1 MNFVSFFVD
10 NYDAL
15 ITVFIL
21 CLSIVLFIKNTIA
34 PELTGLLCV
43 GIFISTGVLTPQKAL
58 SGFGS
63 PSLITLMGLFAI
75 SAALFKSGALDR
87 VRELIASDNI
97 RTSRRFIAFL
107 AFLIAP
113 ISGIVPNTPVVASL
127 LPLVET
133 WCERRNI
140 SPSKVLLPLSFATLL
155 GGTLTLL
162 GSSVNLLVSDI
173 SQQLGYGALELFSFT
188 SIGIPVWLIGTTY
201 MIIVSDSLLPDRGK
215 HNELSNNGN
224 MNIYFTE
231 VTIPDHSDLVG
242 QSLRNSRLQRRFDVD
257 VLELQRNGKA
267 ILPPLADRKIE
278 PQDRLLI
285 RVTRSDLL
293 RLEQEHT
300 ILLAERV
307 RKLQNGKQISSDEA
321 TKTFEALL
329 PAGSTLAGA
338 SLRELRFRQR
348 HNATVLALR
357 RGQQTVQERLG
368 QAVLRAGDVLL
379 LQAPL
384 DSIRGLQSSNDLLIL
399 DQVEDDLPALRKKPI
414 AIAIAIAMII
424 LPSISNVPLVGSV
437 LLLQAPLDSIRG
449 LQSSNDLLILDQVE
463 DDLPALR
470 KKPIAIAI
478 AIAMIILPSITGVPL
493 VGSVLLSVIA
503 MVGAGC
509 LRPAEIQRSI
519 RLDVILLLGSLSCFS
534 VAMQVTG
541 LADLIALNLNFLLD
555 GLPLYFALLVIFV
568 STVILTQF
576 ISNAA
581 SVALIL
587 PVAIEF
593 SNTLGIS
600 PNAIIMLVLFG
611 ASQSFLTPMGY
622 QTNLMVYGPGRYRF
636 FDIARYGLGLT
647 IVMSLSIPALIILN
661 FY

>member
-1 MNFVSFFVD
+1 MNLISFFS
-10 NYDAL
+10 NNLDAL
-15 ITVFIL
+15 ITVL
-21 CLSIVLFIKNTIA
+21 VLFLSLILFIRNTIA

-43 GIFISTGVLTPQKAL
+43 GIFIVTGVLTPEKAL

-63 PSLITLMGLFAI
+63 PSLITLMGLFAV
-75 SAALFKSGALDR
+75 SSALFKSGALDR
-87 VRELIASDNI
+87 VRELISSENI
-97 RTSRRFIAFL
+97 KTPRKLILLIT
-107 AFLIAP
+107 FLIAP

-127 LPLVET
+127 LPLIEG

-173 SQQLGYGALELFSFT
+173 SQQLGYGSLELFSLT
-188 SIGIPVWLIGTTY
+188 AIGIPVWLIGTTY
-201 MIIVSDSLLPDRGK
+201 MILVSDVLLPDRGRNK
-215 HNELSNNGN
+215 DFIKNGN

-231 VTIPDHSDLVG
+231 VTIPSFSELVG
-242 QSLRNSRLQRRFDVD
+242 QSVRNSRLQRRFDVD
-257 VLELQRNGKA
+257 VLELQRNGKV
-267 ILPPLADRKIE
+267 ILPPLADRKFE
-278 PQDRLLI
+278 PEDRLI
-285 RVTRSDLL
+285 VRVTRSDLL
-293 RLEQEHT
+293 RLQQEHT
-300 ILLAERV
+300 ILLAENKRSIV
-307 RKLQNGKQISSDEA
+307 GTNLLSTEEG

-329 PAGSTLAGA
+329 PSGSTLAGA

-368 QAVLRAGDVLL
+368 EAVLRAGDVLL

-384 DSIRGLQSSNDLLIL
+384 DSIRGLQASNDLLIL
-399 DQVEDDLPALRKKPI
+399 DQFEDDLPFLIRKPI
-414 AIAIAIAMII
+414 AIAIAIVMVL
-424 LPSISNVPLVGSV
+424 LPSLTNIPLVGSV
-437 LLLQAPLDSIRG
+437 LLA
-449 LQSSNDLLILDQVE
+449 
-463 DDLPALR
+463 
-470 KKPIAIAI
+470 
-478 AIAMIILPSITGVPL
+478 
-493 VGSVLLSVIA
+493 VIA
-503 MVGAGC
+503 MVAFGC

-519 RLDVILLLGSLSCFS
+519 RLDIILLLGSLSSFS

-541 LADLIALNLNFLLD
+541 LADLIAINLDFVLS
-555 GLPLYFALLVIFV
+555 GMPLYFALIVIFI

-587 PVAIEF
+587 PVAIQF
-593 SNTLGIS
+593 STILGIS
-600 PNAIIMLVLFG
+600 PNALIMLVLFG

-636 FDIARYGLGLT
+636 FDIAKYGAGLT
-647 IVMSLSIPALIILN
+647 LIMTLTVPALIILN
-661 FY
+661 FK

>member
-1 MNFVSFFVD
+1 MWPVVYRYIELNKFDMNLISFFS
-10 NYDAL
+10 NNLDAL
-15 ITVFIL
+15 ITVL
-21 CLSIVLFIKNTIA
+21 VLFLSLILFIRNTIA

-43 GIFISTGVLTPQKAL
+43 GIFIVTGVLTPEKAL

-63 PSLITLMGLFAI
+63 PSLITLMGLFAV
-75 SAALFKSGALDR
+75 SSALFKSGALDR
-87 VRELIASDNI
+87 VRELISSENI
-97 RTSRRFIAFL
+97 KTPRKLILLIT
-107 AFLIAP
+107 FLIAP

-127 LPLVET
+127 LPLIEG

-173 SQQLGYGALELFSFT
+173 SQQLGYGSLELFSLT

-201 MIIVSDSLLPDRGK
+201 MILVSDVLLPDRGRNK
-215 HNELSNNGN
+215 DFIKNGN

-231 VTIPDHSDLVG
+231 VTIPSSSELVG
-242 QSLRNSRLQRRFDVD
+242 QSVRNSRLQRRFDVD
-257 VLELQRNGKA
+257 VLELQRKGKV
-267 ILPPLADRKIE
+267 ILPPLADRKFE
-278 PQDRLLI
+278 PEDRLI
-285 RVTRSDLL
+285 VRVTRADLL
-293 RLEQEHT
+293 RLQQEHT
-300 ILLAERV
+300 ILLAENKRSFSGAN
-307 RKLQNGKQISSDEA
+307 LLSTEEG

-329 PAGSTLAGA
+329 PSGSTLAGA

-384 DSIRGLQSSNDLLIL
+384 DSIRGLQASNDLLIL
-399 DQVEDDLPALRKKPI
+399 DQFEDDLPFLIRKPI
-414 AIAIAIAMII
+414 AIAIAIGMVL
-424 LPSISNVPLVGSV
+424 LPSLTNIPLVGSV
-437 LLLQAPLDSIRG
+437 LLA
-449 LQSSNDLLILDQVE
+449 
-463 DDLPALR
+463 
-470 KKPIAIAI
+470 
-478 AIAMIILPSITGVPL
+478 
-493 VGSVLLSVIA
+493 VIA
-503 MVGAGC
+503 MVAFGC

-519 RLDVILLLGSLSCFS
+519 RLDIILLLGSLSSFS

-541 LADLIALNLNFLLD
+541 LADLIAINLDFVLS
-555 GLPLYFALLVIFV
+555 GMPLYFALIVIFIA
-568 STVILTQF
+568 TVILTQF

-587 PVAIEF
+587 PVAIQF
-593 SNTLGIS
+593 SSVLGIS
-600 PNAIIMLVLFG
+600 PNALIMLVLFG

-636 FDIARYGLGLT
+636 FDIAKYGAGLT
-647 IVMSLSIPALIILN
+647 FIMSLIVPALIILN
-661 FY
+661 FK

>member
-1 MNFVSFFVD
+1 MWPIVYRYIELNKFDMNLISFFS
-10 NYDAL
+10 NNLDAL
-15 ITVFIL
+15 ITVL
-21 CLSIVLFIKNTIA
+21 VLFLSLILFIRNTIA

-43 GIFISTGVLTPQKAL
+43 GIFIVTGVLTPEKAL

-63 PSLITLMGLFAI
+63 PSLITLMGLFAV
-75 SAALFKSGALDR
+75 SSALFKSGALDR
-87 VRELIASDNI
+87 VRELISSENI
-97 RTSRRFIAFL
+97 KTPRKLILLIT
-107 AFLIAP
+107 FLIAP

-127 LPLVET
+127 LPLIEG

-173 SQQLGYGALELFSFT
+173 SQQLGYGSLELFSLT

-201 MIIVSDSLLPDRGK
+201 MILVSDVLLPDRGRNK
-215 HNELSNNGN
+215 DFIKNGN

-231 VTIPDHSDLVG
+231 VTIPSSSELVG
-242 QSLRNSRLQRRFDVD
+242 QSVRNSRLQRRFDVD
-257 VLELQRNGKA
+257 VLELQRNGKV
-267 ILPPLADRKIE
+267 ILPPLADRKFE
-278 PQDRLLI
+278 PEDRLI
-285 RVTRSDLL
+285 VRVTRADLL
-293 RLEQEHT
+293 RLQQERT
-300 ILLAERV
+300 ILLAENKKSIV
-307 RKLQNGKQISSDEA
+307 GTNFLSTEEG

-329 PAGSTLAGA
+329 PSGSTLAGA

-384 DSIRGLQSSNDLLIL
+384 DSIRGLQASNDLLIL
-399 DQVEDDLPALRKKPI
+399 DQFEDDLPFLIRKPI
-414 AIAIAIAMII
+414 AIAIAIGMVL
-424 LPSISNVPLVGSV
+424 LPSLTNIPLVGSV
-437 LLLQAPLDSIRG
+437 LLA
-449 LQSSNDLLILDQVE
+449 
-463 DDLPALR
+463 
-470 KKPIAIAI
+470 
-478 AIAMIILPSITGVPL
+478 
-493 VGSVLLSVIA
+493 VIA
-503 MVGAGC
+503 MVAFGC
-509 LRPAEIQRSI
+509 LRPAEMQRSI
-519 RLDVILLLGSLSCFS
+519 RLDIILLLGSLSSFS

-541 LADLIALNLNFLLD
+541 LADLIAINLDFVLS
-555 GLPLYFALLVIFV
+555 GMPLYFALIVIFV

-587 PVAIEF
+587 PVAIQF
-593 SNTLGIS
+593 SSVLGIS
-600 PNAIIMLVLFG
+600 PNALIMLVLFG

-636 FDIARYGLGLT
+636 FDIAKYGAGLT
-647 IVMSLSIPALIILN
+647 LIMSLIVPALIILN
-661 FY
+661 FK

>member
-1 MNFVSFFVD
+1 MNLISFVSD
-10 NYDAL
+10 NFNAL
-15 ITVFIL
+15 TTVLVLAI
-21 CLSIVLFIKNTIA
+21 SIFLFIRNTIA

-43 GIFISTGVLTPQKAL
+43 GIFIVTGILSPEKAL
-58 SGFGS
+58 AGFGS
-63 PSLITLMGLFAI
+63 PSLITLMGLFAV
-75 SAALFKSGALDR
+75 SSALFKSGALDR
-87 VRELIASDNI
+87 VRELISSENVNTPRKLI
-97 RTSRRFIAFL
+97 SLI

-127 LPLVET
+127 LPLIEG

-173 SQQLGYGALELFSFT
+173 CQQLGYEPLELFSLT

-201 MIIVSDSLLPDRGK
+201 MILVSDFLLPDRGRNK
-215 HNELSNNGN
+215 DFIKNGD

-231 VTIPDHSDLVG
+231 VTIPFESELVG
-242 QSLRNSRLQRRFDVD
+242 QSVRDSRLKRRFDVD
-257 VLELQRNGKA
+257 VLELQRNGKV

-278 PQDRLLI
+278 SGDRLII

-293 RLEQEHT
+293 RLQQEHT
-300 ILLAERV
+300 ILLAENKKSFGGV
-307 RKLQNGKQISSDEA
+307 NLFSDDES

-329 PAGSTLAGA
+329 PSGSTLAGA

-384 DSIRGLQSSNDLLIL
+384 DSIRGLQASNDLLIL
-399 DQVEDDLPALRKKPI
+399 DQFEDDLPFLIKKPI
-414 AIAIAIAMII
+414 AIAIAIAMVV
-424 LPSISNVPLVGSV
+424 LPSISDVPLVGSV
-437 LLLQAPLDSIRG
+437 LLA
-449 LQSSNDLLILDQVE
+449 
-463 DDLPALR
+463 
-470 KKPIAIAI
+470 
-478 AIAMIILPSITGVPL
+478 
-493 VGSVLLSVIA
+493 VIA
-503 MVGAGC
+503 MVGFGC
-509 LRPAEIQRSI
+509 LRPAEIQKSI

-534 VAMQVTG
+534 VAMKETE
-541 LADLIALNLNFLLD
+541 LDKFIAVNLNFFLD
-555 GLPLYFALLVIFV
+555 GMPLYFALVVIFV

-587 PVAIEF
+587 PVAIKF
-593 SNTLGIS
+593 SPVLGIS
-600 PNAIIMLVLFG
+600 SNALIMLVLFG

-636 FDIARYGLGLT
+636 FDIAKYGAGLT
-647 IVMSLSIPALIILN
+647 LIMSLTIPALIILN
-661 FY
+661 FK

>member
-1 MNFVSFFVD
+1 MNLVFFLS
-10 NYDAL
+10 NNSDAL
-15 ITVFIL
+15 ITVL
-21 CLSIVLFIKNTIA
+21 VLLLSIILFIKNTIA

-43 GIFISTGVLTPQKAL
+43 AIFIATGVLTPQKAL

-63 PSLITLMGLFAI
+63 PSLITLMGLFAV

-87 VRELIASDNI
+87 LRELIASDNI

-127 LPLVET
+127 LPLVES
-133 WCERRNI
+133 WCARRNI

-155 GGTLTLL
+155 GGTITLL

-201 MIIVSDSLLPDRGK
+201 MILVSDSLLPDRGK
-215 HNELSNNGN
+215 GNEFSNNGN

-231 VTIPDHSDLVG
+231 VTIPNYSELVG

-278 PQDRLLI
+278 PEDRLLI

-307 RKLQNGKQISSDEA
+307 RKFQDGKQISSDEG

-384 DSIRGLQSSNDLLIL
+384 DSIRGLQASNDLLIL
-399 DQVEDDLPALRKKPI
+399 DQVEDDLPSLRKKPI
-414 AIAIAIAMII
+414 AIAIAMAMII
-424 LPSISNVPLVGSV
+424 LPSISEVPLVGSV
-437 LLLQAPLDSIRG
+437 LLA
-449 LQSSNDLLILDQVE
+449 
-463 DDLPALR
+463 
-470 KKPIAIAI
+470 
-478 AIAMIILPSITGVPL
+478 
-493 VGSVLLSVIA
+493 VIA
-503 MVGAGC
+503 MVGSGC

-519 RLDVILLLGSLSCFS
+519 RLDVILLLGSLSSFS
-534 VAMQVTG
+534 IAMQVTG

-593 SNTLGIS
+593 SSTLGIS
-600 PNAIIMLVLFG
+600 PNALILIVLFG

-636 FDIARYGLGLT
+636 LDIARYGLGLT
-647 IVMSLSIPALIILN
+647 IIMSLSIPALIIFN

>member
-1 MNFVSFFVD
+1 MNLISFFS
-10 NYDAL
+10 NNLDAL
-15 ITVFIL
+15 ITVL
-21 CLSIVLFIKNTIA
+21 VLFLSLILFIRNTIA

-43 GIFISTGVLTPQKAL
+43 GIFIVTGVLTPEKAL

-63 PSLITLMGLFAI
+63 PSLITLMGLFAV
-75 SAALFKSGALDR
+75 SSALFKSGALDR
-87 VRELIASDNI
+87 VRELISSENI
-97 RTSRRFIAFL
+97 KTPRKLILLIT
-107 AFLIAP
+107 FLIAP

-127 LPLVET
+127 LPLIEG

-173 SQQLGYGALELFSFT
+173 SQQLGYGPLELFSLT

-201 MIIVSDSLLPDRGK
+201 MILVSDVLLPDRGRNK
-215 HNELSNNGN
+215 DFIKNGN

-231 VTIPDHSDLVG
+231 VTIPSSSELVG
-242 QSLRNSRLQRRFDVD
+242 QSVRNSRLQRRFDVD
-257 VLELQRNGKA
+257 VLELQRNGKV
-267 ILPPLADRKIE
+267 ILPPLADRKFE
-278 PQDRLLI
+278 PEDRLI
-285 RVTRSDLL
+285 VRVTRADLL
-293 RLEQEHT
+293 RLQQEHT
-300 ILLAERV
+300 ILLAENKRSTV
-307 RKLQNGKQISSDEA
+307 GINLLSTEEG

-329 PAGSTLAGA
+329 PSGSTLAGA

-384 DSIRGLQSSNDLLIL
+384 DSIRGLQASNDLLIL
-399 DQVEDDLPALRKKPI
+399 DQFEDDLPFLIRKPI
-414 AIAIAIAMII
+414 AIAIAIGMVI
-424 LPSISNVPLVGSV
+424 LPSLTNIPLVGSV
-437 LLLQAPLDSIRG
+437 LLA
-449 LQSSNDLLILDQVE
+449 
-463 DDLPALR
+463 
-470 KKPIAIAI
+470 
-478 AIAMIILPSITGVPL
+478 
-493 VGSVLLSVIA
+493 VIA
-503 MVGAGC
+503 MVAFGC

-519 RLDVILLLGSLSCFS
+519 RLDIILLLGSLSSFS

-541 LADLIALNLNFLLD
+541 LADLIAINLDFVLS
-555 GLPLYFALLVIFV
+555 GMPLYFALMVIFI
-568 STVILTQF
+568 STLILTQF

-587 PVAIEF
+587 PVAIQF
-593 SNTLGIS
+593 SSVLGIS
-600 PNAIIMLVLFG
+600 PNALIMLVLFG

-636 FDIARYGLGLT
+636 FDIAKYGAGLT
-647 IVMSLSIPALIILN
+647 LIMSLTVPALIILN
-661 FY
+661 FK

>member
-1 MNFVSFFVD
+1 MNLISFFS
-10 NYDAL
+10 NNLDAL
-15 ITVFIL
+15 ITVL
-21 CLSIVLFIKNTIA
+21 VLLLSIILFIRNTIA

-43 GIFISTGVLTPQKAL
+43 GIFIVTGVLTPEKAL

-63 PSLITLMGLFAI
+63 PSLITLMGLFAV
-75 SAALFKSGALDR
+75 SSALFKSGALDR
-87 VRELIASDNI
+87 VRELISSENI
-97 RTSRRFIAFL
+97 KTPRRLIL
-107 AFLIAP
+107 LITFLIAP

-127 LPLVET
+127 LPLIEG

-173 SQQLGYGALELFSFT
+173 SQQLGYGALELFSLT

-201 MIIVSDSLLPDRGK
+201 IIFVSDVLLPDRGRNK
-215 HNELSNNGN
+215 DFIKNGS

-231 VTIPDHSDLVG
+231 VTIPSSSELVG
-242 QSLRNSRLQRRFDVD
+242 QSVRNSRLQRRFDVD
-257 VLELQRNGKA
+257 VLELQRNGKV
-267 ILPPLADRKIE
+267 ILPPLADRKFE
-278 PQDRLLI
+278 PEDRLI
-285 RVTRSDLL
+285 VRVTRADLL
-293 RLEQEHT
+293 RLQQEHT
-300 ILLAERV
+300 ILLAENKRSIGGTN
-307 RKLQNGKQISSDEA
+307 LLSTEEG

-329 PAGSTLAGA
+329 PSGSTLAGA

-384 DSIRGLQSSNDLLIL
+384 DSIRGLQASNDLLIL
-399 DQVEDDLPALRKKPI
+399 DQFEDDLPFIIRKPI
-414 AIAIAIAMII
+414 AIAIAIGMVF
-424 LPSISNVPLVGSV
+424 LPSLTNIPLVGAV
-437 LLLQAPLDSIRG
+437 LLA
-449 LQSSNDLLILDQVE
+449 
-463 DDLPALR
+463 
-470 KKPIAIAI
+470 
-478 AIAMIILPSITGVPL
+478 
-493 VGSVLLSVIA
+493 VIA
-503 MVGAGC
+503 MVACGC

-519 RLDVILLLGSLSCFS
+519 RLDIILLLGSLSSFS

-541 LADLIALNLNFLLD
+541 LADLIAINLDFVLS
-555 GLPLYFALLVIFV
+555 GMPLYFALIVIFV
-568 STVILTQF
+568 ATVILTQF

-587 PVAIEF
+587 PVVIQF
-593 SNTLGIS
+593 SSVLGIS
-600 PNAIIMLVLFG
+600 PNALIMLVLFG

-636 FDIARYGLGLT
+636 LDITKYGAGLT
-647 IVMSLSIPALIILN
+647 LIMSLTVPALIILN
-661 FY
+661 FK

>member
-1 MNFVSFFVD
+1 MNLISFFS
-10 NYDAL
+10 NNLDAL
-15 ITVFIL
+15 ITVL
-21 CLSIVLFIKNTIA
+21 VLFLSLILFIRNTIA

-43 GIFISTGVLTPQKAL
+43 GIFIVTGVLTPEKAL

-63 PSLITLMGLFAI
+63 PSLITLMGLFAV
-75 SAALFKSGALDR
+75 SSALFKSGALDR
-87 VRELIASDNI
+87 VRELISSENI
-97 RTSRRFIAFL
+97 QTPRKLILLIT
-107 AFLIAP
+107 FLIAP

-127 LPLVET
+127 LPLIEG

-173 SQQLGYGALELFSFT
+173 SQQLGYGSLELFSLT

-201 MIIVSDSLLPDRGK
+201 MILVSDVLLPDRGRNK
-215 HNELSNNGN
+215 DFIKNGN

-231 VTIPDHSDLVG
+231 VTIPSSSELVG
-242 QSLRNSRLQRRFDVD
+242 QSVRNSRLQRRFDVD
-257 VLELQRNGKA
+257 VLELQRNGKV
-267 ILPPLADRKIE
+267 ILPPLADRKFE
-278 PQDRLLI
+278 PEDRLI
-285 RVTRSDLL
+285 VRVTRADLL
-293 RLEQEHT
+293 RLQQEHT
-300 ILLAERV
+300 ILLAENKRSIGSTN
-307 RKLQNGKQISSDEA
+307 LLSTEEG

-329 PAGSTLAGA
+329 PSGSTLAGA

-384 DSIRGLQSSNDLLIL
+384 DSIRGLQASNDLLIL
-399 DQVEDDLPALRKKPI
+399 DQFEDDLPFLIRKPI
-414 AIAIAIAMII
+414 AIAIAIGMVL
-424 LPSISNVPLVGSV
+424 LPSLTNIPLVGSV
-437 LLLQAPLDSIRG
+437 LL
-449 LQSSNDLLILDQVE
+449 
-463 DDLPALR
+463 AL
-470 KKPIAIAI
+470 
-478 AIAMIILPSITGVPL
+478 
-493 VGSVLLSVIA
+493 IA
-503 MVGAGC
+503 MVAFGC

-519 RLDVILLLGSLSCFS
+519 RLDIILLLGSLSSFS

-541 LADLIALNLNFLLD
+541 LADLIAINLDFVLS
-555 GLPLYFALLVIFV
+555 GMPLYFALIVIFV
-568 STVILTQF
+568 ATVILTQF

-587 PVAIEF
+587 PVAIQF
-593 SNTLGIS
+593 SSVLGIS
-600 PNAIIMLVLFG
+600 PNALIMLVLFG

-636 FDIARYGLGLT
+636 FDIAKYGAGLT
-647 IVMSLSIPALIILN
+647 LIMSLTVPALIILN
-661 FY
+661 YK

>member
-1 MNFVSFFVD
+1 MNLISFFSD
-10 NYDAL
+10 NFDAL
-15 ITVFIL
+15 ITVLVLF
-21 CLSIVLFIKNTIA
+21 LSLVLFIRNTIA

-43 GIFISTGVLTPQKAL
+43 AMFIVTGVLTPEKAL

-63 PSLITLMGLFAI
+63 PSLITLMGLFAV
-75 SAALFKSGALDR
+75 SSALFKSGALDR
-87 VRELIASDNI
+87 VRELLSSENI
-97 RTSRRFIAFL
+97 KTPRKLISLIT
-107 AFLIAP
+107 FLIAP

-127 LPLVET
+127 LPLIEG

-173 SQQLGYGALELFSFT
+173 SEQLGYGSLELFSLT

-201 MIIVSDSLLPDRGK
+201 MILVSDLLLPDRGRNK
-215 HNELSNNGN
+215 DFIKNGN

-231 VTIPDHSDLVG
+231 VTIPLSSELVG
-242 QSLRNSRLQRRFDVD
+242 QSVRNSRLQRRFDVD
-257 VLELQRNGKA
+257 VLELQRNGKV
-267 ILPPLADRKIE
+267 ILPPLADRKFE
-278 PQDRLLI
+278 PEDRLI
-285 RVTRSDLL
+285 VRVTRADLL
-293 RLEQEHT
+293 RLQQEHT
-300 ILLAERV
+300 ILLAEN
-307 RKLQNGKQISSDEA
+307 KKSFGSTNLPSNEEG

-329 PAGSTLAGA
+329 PSGSTLAGA

-399 DQVEDDLPALRKKPI
+399 DQFEDDLPVLIRKPI
-414 AIAIAIAMII
+414 AIAIAIGMVL
-424 LPSISNVPLVGSV
+424 LPSLSNIPLVGSV
-437 LLLQAPLDSIRG
+437 LLA
-449 LQSSNDLLILDQVE
+449 
-463 DDLPALR
+463 
-470 KKPIAIAI
+470 
-478 AIAMIILPSITGVPL
+478 
-493 VGSVLLSVIA
+493 VIA
-503 MVGAGC
+503 MVACGC

-519 RLDVILLLGSLSCFS
+519 RLDIILLLGSLSSFS

-541 LADLIALNLNFLLD
+541 LADLIAINLNFVLN
-555 GLPLYFALLVIFV
+555 GLPLYFALMVIFIA
-568 STVILTQF
+568 TVLLTQF

-587 PVAIEF
+587 PVAIQF
-593 SNTLGIS
+593 SNVLEIS
-600 PNAIIMLVLFG
+600 PNALIMLVLFG

-622 QTNLMVYGPGRYRF
+622 QTNLMVYGPGRYKF
-636 FDIARYGLGLT
+636 FDIAKYGAGLT
-647 IVMSLSIPALIILN
+647 LIMSLTIPALIILN
-661 FY
+661 FN

>member
-1 MNFVSFFVD
+1 MWPVVYRYIELNKFDMNLISFFS
-10 NYDAL
+10 NNLDAL
-15 ITVFIL
+15 ITVL
-21 CLSIVLFIKNTIA
+21 VLFLSLILFIRNTIA

-43 GIFISTGVLTPQKAL
+43 GIFIVTGVLTPEKAL

-63 PSLITLMGLFAI
+63 PSLITLMGLFAV
-75 SAALFKSGALDR
+75 SSALFKSGALDR
-87 VRELIASDNI
+87 VRELISSENI
-97 RTSRRFIAFL
+97 KTPRKLILLIT
-107 AFLIAP
+107 FLIAP

-127 LPLVET
+127 LPLIEG

-173 SQQLGYGALELFSFT
+173 SQQLGYGSLELFSLT

-201 MIIVSDSLLPDRGK
+201 MILVSDVLLPDRGRNK
-215 HNELSNNGN
+215 DFIKNGN

-231 VTIPDHSDLVG
+231 VTIPSSSELVG
-242 QSLRNSRLQRRFDVD
+242 QSVRNSRLQRRFDVD
-257 VLELQRNGKA
+257 VLELQRKGKV
-267 ILPPLADRKIE
+267 ILPPLADRKFE
-278 PQDRLLI
+278 PEDRLI
-285 RVTRSDLL
+285 VRVTRADLL
-293 RLEQEHT
+293 RLQQEHT
-300 ILLAERV
+300 ILLAENKRSIV
-307 RKLQNGKQISSDEA
+307 GTNLLSTEEG

-329 PAGSTLAGA
+329 PSGSTLAGA

-384 DSIRGLQSSNDLLIL
+384 DSIRGLQASNDLLIL
-399 DQVEDDLPALRKKPI
+399 DQFEDDLPFLIRKPI
-414 AIAIAIAMII
+414 AIAIAIGMVL
-424 LPSISNVPLVGSV
+424 LPSLTNIPLVGSV
-437 LLLQAPLDSIRG
+437 LLA
-449 LQSSNDLLILDQVE
+449 
-463 DDLPALR
+463 
-470 KKPIAIAI
+470 
-478 AIAMIILPSITGVPL
+478 
-493 VGSVLLSVIA
+493 VIA
-503 MVGAGC
+503 MVAFGC

-519 RLDVILLLGSLSCFS
+519 RLDIILLLGSLSSFS

-541 LADLIALNLNFLLD
+541 LADLIAINLDFVLS
-555 GLPLYFALLVIFV
+555 GMPLYFALIVIFI

-587 PVAIEF
+587 PVAIQF
-593 SNTLGIS
+593 SSVLGIS
-600 PNAIIMLVLFG
+600 PNALIMLVLFG

-636 FDIARYGLGLT
+636 FDIAKYGAGLT
-647 IVMSLSIPALIILN
+647 FIMSLIVPALIILN
-661 FY
+661 FR

>member
-1 MNFVSFFVD
+1 MWPVVYRYIELNKFDMNLISFFS
-10 NYDAL
+10 NNLDAL
-15 ITVFIL
+15 ITVL
-21 CLSIVLFIKNTIA
+21 VLFLSLILFIRNTIA

-43 GIFISTGVLTPQKAL
+43 GIFIVTGVLTPEKAL

-63 PSLITLMGLFAI
+63 PSLITLMGLFAV
-75 SAALFKSGALDR
+75 SSALFKSGALDR
-87 VRELIASDNI
+87 VRELISSENI
-97 RTSRRFIAFL
+97 KTPRKLILLIT
-107 AFLIAP
+107 FLIAP

-127 LPLVET
+127 LPLIEG

-173 SQQLGYGALELFSFT
+173 SQQLGYGSLELFSLT

-201 MIIVSDSLLPDRGK
+201 MILVSDVLLPDRGRNK
-215 HNELSNNGN
+215 DFIKNGN

-231 VTIPDHSDLVG
+231 VTIPSSSELVG
-242 QSLRNSRLQRRFDVD
+242 QSVRNSRLQRRFDVD
-257 VLELQRNGKA
+257 VLELQRNGKV
-267 ILPPLADRKIE
+267 ILPPLADRKFE
-278 PQDRLLI
+278 PEDRLI
-285 RVTRSDLL
+285 VRVTRADLL
-293 RLEQEHT
+293 RLQQEHT
-300 ILLAERV
+300 ILLAENKRSIV
-307 RKLQNGKQISSDEA
+307 GTNLLSTEEG

-329 PAGSTLAGA
+329 PSGSTLAGA

-384 DSIRGLQSSNDLLIL
+384 DSIRGLQASNDLLIL
-399 DQVEDDLPALRKKPI
+399 DQFEDDLPFLIRKPI
-414 AIAIAIAMII
+414 AIAIAIGMVL
-424 LPSISNVPLVGSV
+424 LPSLTNIPLVGSV
-437 LLLQAPLDSIRG
+437 LLA
-449 LQSSNDLLILDQVE
+449 
-463 DDLPALR
+463 
-470 KKPIAIAI
+470 
-478 AIAMIILPSITGVPL
+478 
-493 VGSVLLSVIA
+493 VIA
-503 MVGAGC
+503 MVAFGC

-519 RLDVILLLGSLSCFS
+519 RLDIILLLGSLSSFS

-541 LADLIALNLNFLLD
+541 LADLIAINLDFVLS
-555 GLPLYFALLVIFV
+555 GMPLYFALIVIFI

-587 PVAIEF
+587 PVAIQF
-593 SNTLGIS
+593 SSVLGIS
-600 PNAIIMLVLFG
+600 PNALIMLVLFG

-636 FDIARYGLGLT
+636 FDIAKYGAGLT
-647 IVMSLSIPALIILN
+647 LIMSLIVPALIILN
-661 FY
+661 YK

>member
-1 MNFVSFFVD
+1 MWPIVYRYIELNKFDMNLISFFS
-10 NYDAL
+10 NNLDAL
-15 ITVFIL
+15 ITVL
-21 CLSIVLFIKNTIA
+21 VLFLSLILFIRNTIA

-43 GIFISTGVLTPQKAL
+43 GIFIVTGVLTPEKAL

-63 PSLITLMGLFAI
+63 PSLITLMGLFAV
-75 SAALFKSGALDR
+75 SSALFKSGALDR
-87 VRELIASDNI
+87 VRELISSENI
-97 RTSRRFIAFL
+97 KTPRKLILLIT
-107 AFLIAP
+107 FLIAP

-127 LPLVET
+127 LPLIEG

-173 SQQLGYGALELFSFT
+173 SQQLGYGSLELFSLT

-201 MIIVSDSLLPDRGK
+201 MILVSDVLLPDRGRNK
-215 HNELSNNGN
+215 DFIKNGN
-224 MNIYFTE
+224 LNIYFTE
-231 VTIPDHSDLVG
+231 VTIPSSSELVG
-242 QSLRNSRLQRRFDVD
+242 QSVRNSRLQRRFDVD
-257 VLELQRNGKA
+257 VLELQRNGKV
-267 ILPPLADRKIE
+267 ILPPLADRKFE
-278 PQDRLLI
+278 PEDRLI
-285 RVTRSDLL
+285 VRVTRADLL
-293 RLEQEHT
+293 RLQQEHT
-300 ILLAERV
+300 ILLAENKRSIV
-307 RKLQNGKQISSDEA
+307 GTNLLSTEEG

-384 DSIRGLQSSNDLLIL
+384 DSIRGLQASNDLLIL
-399 DQVEDDLPALRKKPI
+399 DQFEDDLPFLIRKPI
-414 AIAIAIAMII
+414 AIAIAIGMVL
-424 LPSISNVPLVGSV
+424 LPSLTNIPLVGSV
-437 LLLQAPLDSIRG
+437 LLA
-449 LQSSNDLLILDQVE
+449 
-463 DDLPALR
+463 
-470 KKPIAIAI
+470 
-478 AIAMIILPSITGVPL
+478 
-493 VGSVLLSVIA
+493 VIA
-503 MVGAGC
+503 MVAFGC

-519 RLDVILLLGSLSCFS
+519 RLDIILLLGSLSSFS
-534 VAMQVTG
+534 VAMQATG
-541 LADLIALNLNFLLD
+541 LADLIAINLDFALS
-555 GLPLYFALLVIFV
+555 GMPLYFALIVIFIA
-568 STVILTQF
+568 TVILTQF

-587 PVAIEF
+587 PVAIQF
-593 SNTLGIS
+593 SSVLGIS
-600 PNAIIMLVLFG
+600 PNALIMLVLFG

-636 FDIARYGLGLT
+636 FDIAKYGAGLT
-647 IVMSLSIPALIILN
+647 LIMSLTVPALIILN
-661 FY
+661 YK

>member
-1 MNFVSFFVD
+1 MNLISFFS
-10 NYDAL
+10 NNLDAL
-15 ITVFIL
+15 ITVL
-21 CLSIVLFIKNTIA
+21 VLFLSLILFIRNTIA

-43 GIFISTGVLTPQKAL
+43 GIFIVTGVLTPEKAL

-63 PSLITLMGLFAI
+63 PSLITLMGLFAV
-75 SAALFKSGALDR
+75 SSALFKSGALDR
-87 VRELIASDNI
+87 VRELISSENI
-97 RTSRRFIAFL
+97 KTPRKLILLIT
-107 AFLIAP
+107 FLIAP

-127 LPLVET
+127 LPLIEG

-173 SQQLGYGALELFSFT
+173 SQQLGYGSLELFSLT

-201 MIIVSDSLLPDRGK
+201 MILVSDVLLPDRGRNK
-215 HNELSNNGN
+215 DFIKNGN

-231 VTIPDHSDLVG
+231 VTIPSSSELVG
-242 QSLRNSRLQRRFDVD
+242 QSVRNSRLQRRFDVD
-257 VLELQRNGKA
+257 VLELQRNGKV
-267 ILPPLADRKIE
+267 ILPPLADRKFE
-278 PQDRLLI
+278 PEDRLI
-285 RVTRSDLL
+285 VRVTRADLL
-293 RLEQEHT
+293 RLQQEHT
-300 ILLAERV
+300 ILLAENKRSIDGTN
-307 RKLQNGKQISSDEA
+307 LLSTEEG

-329 PAGSTLAGA
+329 PSGSTLAGA

-384 DSIRGLQSSNDLLIL
+384 DSIRGLQASNDLLIL
-399 DQVEDDLPALRKKPI
+399 DQFEDDLPFLIRKPI
-414 AIAIAIAMII
+414 AIAIAIGMVL
-424 LPSISNVPLVGSV
+424 LPSLTNIPLVGSV
-437 LLLQAPLDSIRG
+437 LL
-449 LQSSNDLLILDQVE
+449 
-463 DDLPALR
+463 AL
-470 KKPIAIAI
+470 
-478 AIAMIILPSITGVPL
+478 
-493 VGSVLLSVIA
+493 IA
-503 MVGAGC
+503 MVAFGC

-519 RLDVILLLGSLSCFS
+519 RLDIILLLGSLSSFS

-541 LADLIALNLNFLLD
+541 LADLIAINLDFVLS
-555 GLPLYFALLVIFV
+555 GMPLYFALIVIFV
-568 STVILTQF
+568 ATVILTQF

-587 PVAIEF
+587 PVAIQF
-593 SNTLGIS
+593 SSVLGIS
-600 PNAIIMLVLFG
+600 PNALIMLVLFG

-636 FDIARYGLGLT
+636 FDIAKYGAGLT
-647 IVMSLSIPALIILN
+647 LIMSLTIPALIILN
-661 FY
+661 FK

>member
-1 MNFVSFFVD
+1 MWPVVYRYIELNKFDMNLISFFS
-10 NYDAL
+10 NNLDAL
-15 ITVFIL
+15 ITVL
-21 CLSIVLFIKNTIA
+21 VLFLSLILFIRNTIA

-43 GIFISTGVLTPQKAL
+43 GIFIVTGVLTPEKAL

-63 PSLITLMGLFAI
+63 PSLITLMGLFAV
-75 SAALFKSGALDR
+75 SSALFKSGALDR
-87 VRELIASDNI
+87 VRELISSENI
-97 RTSRRFIAFL
+97 KTPRKLILLIT
-107 AFLIAP
+107 FLIAP

-127 LPLVET
+127 LPLIEG

-173 SQQLGYGALELFSFT
+173 SQQLGYGSLELFSLT

-201 MIIVSDSLLPDRGK
+201 MILVSDVLLPDRGRNK
-215 HNELSNNGN
+215 DFIKNGN

-231 VTIPDHSDLVG
+231 VTIPSSSELVG
-242 QSLRNSRLQRRFDVD
+242 QSVRNSRLQRRFDVD
-257 VLELQRNGKA
+257 VLELQRNGKV
-267 ILPPLADRKIE
+267 ILPPLADRKFE
-278 PQDRLLI
+278 PEDRLI
-285 RVTRSDLL
+285 VRVTRADLL
-293 RLEQEHT
+293 RLQQEHT
-300 ILLAERV
+300 ILLAENKRSIV
-307 RKLQNGKQISSDEA
+307 GTNLLSTEEG

-329 PAGSTLAGA
+329 PSGSTLAGA

-384 DSIRGLQSSNDLLIL
+384 DSIRGLQASNDLLIL
-399 DQVEDDLPALRKKPI
+399 DQFEDDLPFLIRKPI
-414 AIAIAIAMII
+414 AIAIAIGMVL
-424 LPSISNVPLVGSV
+424 LPSLTNIPLVGSV
-437 LLLQAPLDSIRG
+437 LLA
-449 LQSSNDLLILDQVE
+449 
-463 DDLPALR
+463 
-470 KKPIAIAI
+470 
-478 AIAMIILPSITGVPL
+478 
-493 VGSVLLSVIA
+493 VIA
-503 MVGAGC
+503 MVAFGC

-519 RLDVILLLGSLSCFS
+519 RLDIILLLGSLSSFS

-541 LADLIALNLNFLLD
+541 LADLIAINLDFVLS
-555 GLPLYFALLVIFV
+555 GMPLYFALIVIFI

-587 PVAIEF
+587 PVAIQF
-593 SNTLGIS
+593 SSVLGIS
-600 PNAIIMLVLFG
+600 PNALIMLVLFG

-636 FDIARYGLGLT
+636 FDIAKYGAGLT
-647 IVMSLSIPALIILN
+647 LIMSLTVPALIILN
-661 FY
+661 FK